1 MAGIYRL
8 QTDFPNVIIHFHI
21 HLFGSTVAQT
31 PSEKRIQGQN
41 YERGHQPRKAIRRTK
56 DRLKMQSPFRKDDT
70 EKIAATCPRQRLQ
83 ISRKSQ

>member
-1 MAGIYRL
+1 MRRSMAGIYRL

-41 YERGHQPRKAIRRTK
+41 YERGHQPRKAIVGQGA
-56 DRLKMQSPFRKDDT
+56 D
-70 EKIAATCPRQRLQ
+70 
-83 ISRKSQ
+83 

>member
-31 PSEKRIQGQN
+31 PSERGFRDRIMNAGTSREKRSSDKGQI
-41 YERGHQPRKAIRRTK
+41 E
-56 DRLKMQSPFRKDDT
+56 M
-70 EKIAATCPRQRLQ
+70 
-83 ISRKSQ
+83 